1 MMEREKVACGSS
13 YTGPLRRTRQSA
25 QSVSAGLL
33 PRFLKKPCF
42 LKDTATTELYT
53 VKRYDTLWSIASSHY
68 SGDPRAAIYR
78 LEERNDLAGDV
89 VQPGQK
95 LVLP

>member
-1 MMEREKVACGSS
+1 LSLDTNTCSLYSGEHMFVKFLAV
-13 YTGPLRRTRQSA
+13 LL
-25 QSVSAGLL
+25 AGLVIWAVAAHSSNGAGR
-33 PRFLKKPCF
+33 PHV
-42 LKDTATTELYT
+42 YT

-68 SGDPRAAIYR
+68 GGDPRAAIYR
-78 LEERNDLAGDV
+78 LEERNGLAGTV

>member
-1 MMEREKVACGSS
+1 MFVKFIGVLLAGMVIWAVAAHSS
-13 YTGPLRRTRQSA
+13 SG
-25 QSVSAGLL
+25 AGR
-33 PRFLKKPCF
+33 PHI
-42 LKDTATTELYT
+42 YT

-68 SGDPRAAIYR
+68 GGDPRAAIYR
-78 LEERNDLAGDV
+78 LEERNDLAGTV

>member
-1 MMEREKVACGSS
+1 MFVRVFILVAVAVLVWSATAHSS
-13 YTGPLRRTRQSA
+13 QAHGRKQ
-25 QSVSAGLL
+25 VV
-33 PRFLKKPCF
+33 
-42 LKDTATTELYT
+42 T
-53 VKRYDTLWSIASSHY
+53 VKPYDTLWSIASSYY